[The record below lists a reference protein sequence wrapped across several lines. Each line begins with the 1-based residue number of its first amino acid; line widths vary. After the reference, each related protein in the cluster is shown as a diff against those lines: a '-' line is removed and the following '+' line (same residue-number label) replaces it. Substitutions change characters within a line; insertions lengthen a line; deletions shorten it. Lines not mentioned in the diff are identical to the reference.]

1 MDGNERRFQED
12 QIRSIKQDIELF
24 MKIYNH
30 ADYVELDHD
39 YKIVAYISSMDS
51 LYKLA
56 NLFSSIGIKAKNIG
70 LVLNTYGV
78 DKFDCFDI
86 SNAMHDIKSHDDF
99 NIEYLTILE
108 YETLPEDEMYIM
120 MMKQHKHE
128 PKLIDSFSISIK

>member
-1 MDGNERRFQED
+1 MDSNERYFQED
-12 QIRSIKQDIELF
+12 QIYSIKQDIELF
-24 MKIYNH
+24 MKIYSH
-30 ADYVELDHD
+30 SDYVELDHD
-39 YKIVAYISSMDS
+39 YKIVAYINSMNS

-56 NLFSSIGIKAKNIG
+56 HLLSSIGIKAKNIG
-70 LVLNTYGV
+70 LVLNTYSV

-86 SNAMHDIKSHDDF
+86 SSAMYNVKSHDDF

>member
-1 MDGNERRFQED
+1 MDGNERHFQED

-30 ADYVELDHD
+30 DDYIELDHD
-39 YKIVAYISSMDS
+39 YKIVAYINSMDS

-56 NLFSSIGIKAKNIG
+56 NLFSSIGIKAKSIG
-70 LVLNTYGV
+70 LVLNTYNV

-86 SNAMHDIKSHDDF
+86 SNAMCNVKSNDDF

-108 YETLPEDEMYIM
+108 YDTLSEDEIHIM

>member
-1 MDGNERRFQED
+1 MDSNERYFQED
-12 QIRSIKQDIELF
+12 QIYSIKQDIELF
-24 MKIYNH
+24 MKICSH

-39 YKIVAYISSMDS
+39 YKIVAYINSINS

-56 NLFSSIGIKAKNIG
+56 YLLSSIGIKAKNIG
-70 LVLNTYGV
+70 LVLNTYSV

-86 SNAMHDIKSHDDF
+86 SNAMYNVKSHDDF

-108 YETLPEDEMYIM
+108 YDTLSEDEMHIM

>member
-1 MDGNERRFQED
+1 MDCNERRFQED

-39 YKIVAYISSMDS
+39 YKIVAYINSMDS

-70 LVLNTYGV
+70 LVLNTY
-78 DKFDCFDI
+78 CI
-86 SNAMHDIKSHDDF
+86 
-99 NIEYLTILE
+99 
-108 YETLPEDEMYIM
+108 PE
-120 MMKQHKHE
+120 
-128 PKLIDSFSISIK
+128 

>member
-1 MDGNERRFQED
+1 MDGNERYFQED
-12 QIRSIKQDIELF
+12 QINSIKQDIELF

-30 ADYVELDHD
+30 ADYIELDHD
-39 YKIVAYISSMDS
+39 YKIVAYINSMNS

-56 NLFSSIGIKAKNIG
+56 HLLSSIGIKAKNIG
-70 LVLNTYGV
+70 LVLNTYSV

-86 SNAMHDIKSHDDF
+86 SNAMHDVKSHYDF

-108 YETLPEDEMYIM
+108 YDTLSEDEMHIM
-120 MMKQHKHE
+120 MMKQHKYE